1 MGGGPNNEWVSRY
14 ELETLRK
21 LTGLPLTAARIH
33 RKPRKKFQKPPK
45 LVSIL
50 IGEDP
55 QDTYVVE
62 ETEDEVKKYPRRKA
76 PMTWTGMTLFLRRP
90 AKQQIHHT
98 YVEMPG
104 GIYDAKQTEEQRREF
119 ETLWLEEI
127 KDRLVSEVMLLKMKI
142 WKGAGPKIL

>member
-1 MGGGPNNEWVSRY
+1 
-14 ELETLRK
+14 
-21 LTGLPLTAARIH
+21 
-33 RKPRKKFQKPPK
+33 
-45 LVSIL
+45 
-50 IGEDP
+50 
-55 QDTYVVE
+55 
-62 ETEDEVKKYPRRKA
+62 
-76 PMTWTGMTLFLRRP
+76 MTWTGMTLFLRRP

-98 YVEMPG
+98 YVQMPG